1 MKNAVLLLLLVLPM
15 VVIGQNRTLTGQ
27 LQDPEENPVLFANV
41 VLYTSADSTLTK
53 VETTDDNGNFQFSN
67 IPSNNYFLTASY
79 VGFSELSVEDI
90 DLENETSID
99 LGTVSFASNAVELE
113 AAVVTAT
120 RAIVEVKPD
129 RTVFNVQGTINS
141 SGDNGIGLLRK
152 APGVLVDNNQN
163 ITVLGRNGV
172 LIYVDG
178 KRLPLAGA
186 DLTAYLENLSAE
198 QIDKIDIITNPGA
211 KYEAEGNAGI
221 IDIRLKKDKSLGTN
235 GSISSTVSQGRRF
248 RGNLNMSGNYRNK
261 KLNSFGTLGF
271 SNWNGWQ
278 QIDFINNQN
287 GFVMNEAT
295 TIEDARRNYNFR
307 WGTDFFIGKNHTV
320 GFLVSGLT
328 QSGETNTSNR
338 NEIASFGAT
347 SIDSILLARNDS
359 EIDRDNSTFNLN
371 YRFDNGTTTF
381 NVDADYG
388 RYRNEAINSQP
399 NDYYDPTE
407 SFITSQSLNTTDT
420 PVEIDISTFK
430 VDYETDAFNGKLGFG
445 GKLSKVVTDNTFLFY
460 DVVNN
465 VSTRNDT
472 KSNLFNYDEMVY
484 AGYVNYNRSL
494 GSKWSMSSG
503 VRLEQTDATGE
514 LIAFQDNL
522 NEPPVELNYLS
533 VFPNIGFTYQMTPEH
548 VFNLNYGRRIN
559 RPDYNVLNPFKFQIS
574 ELSFSKGNPFL
585 QPEIVNNLEFGYT
598 LKYRYNFKLSYSK
611 TLDQITRLIGP
622 DDSDLR
628 ASFINWD
635 NLAEQT
641 VIAFNIS
648 APVQISDKWN
658 AYFNVNANYK
668 DNQAD
673 YGDGVIVDLQAWSYN
688 IYQQHTFNL
697 PKGYR
702 FEVSGWYSGPGIW
715 GGVFKYDP
723 SYSLNLGIQKKFFN
737 DQMNV
742 RLAVDDIFFQTG
754 WSGYSEFDGLRG
766 EGAGNWDSQRGTL
779 SISYNFGNQEVKRS
793 RNRSTGLEEESSRV
807 N

>member
-1 MKNAVLLLLLVLPM
+1 MKNAALLLLMVLPFALTS
-15 VVIGQNRTLTGQ
+15 QDRTLRGQ
-27 LQDPEENPVLFANV
+27 LLDSDEAPVVFANV
-41 VLYTSADSTLTK
+41 VLYTTVDSSLAK
-53 VETTDDNGNFQFSN
+53 VETTDENGNFQFSN
-67 IPSNNYFLTASY
+67 LPADNYFLNASY
-79 VGFSELSVEDI
+79 VGLNELNVEDI
-90 DLENETSID
+90 DLTNDADVD
-99 LGTVSFASNAVELE
+99 LGAVSFASNAVELE

-120 RAIVEVKPD
+120 RALVEVKPD

-172 LIYVDG
+172 LMYVDG
-178 KRLPLAGA
+178 KRLPLSGA

-221 IDIRLKKDKSLGTN
+221 IDIRLKKDKSLGAN
-235 GSISSTVSQGRRF
+235 GAISSTASHGRKF
-248 RGNLNMSGNYRNK
+248 RGNLNLSGNYRNK
-261 KLNSFGTLGF
+261 VMNSFGVLGY

-295 TIEDARRNYNFR
+295 TIVNLRRNYNFR
-307 WGTDFFIGKNHTV
+307 WGTDFFLGKNHTL
-320 GFLVSGLT
+320 GFLLSGQT
-328 QSGETNTSNR
+328 QSGETNTTNR

-359 EIDRDNSTFNLN
+359 EVDRDNSTYNLN
-371 YRFDNGTTTF
+371 YRFDNGKTTF
-381 NVDADYG
+381 NIDADYG
-388 RYRNEAINSQP
+388 RYRNEATNSQP

-420 PVEIDISTFK
+420 PVEIDIYTFK
-430 VDYETDAFNGKLGFG
+430 VDYETEAFGGKLGFG
-445 GKLSKVVTDNTFLFY
+445 SKLSKVQTDNTFLFY
-460 DVVNN
+460 DVVDNQ
-465 VSTRNDT
+465 STRNDR
-472 KSNLFNYDEMVY
+472 KSNQFNYDEMVY
-484 AGYVNYNRSL
+484 AGYINYNRSL
-494 GSKWSMSSG
+494 GEKLSFNSG

-514 LIAFQDNL
+514 LMAFLPEL

-533 VFPNIGFTYQMTPEH
+533 VFPNLGLTYQLSPEH
-548 VFNLNYGRRIN
+548 VLNLNYGRRIN

-585 QPEIVNNLEFGYT
+585 QPEIVNNIELGYT
-598 LKYRYNFKLSYSK
+598 LKYRYNFKLSYSR
-611 TLDQITRLIGP
+611 TMDQITRLIGP
-622 DDSDLR
+622 DESDLR

-648 APVQISDKWN
+648 APVQFSDKWN
-658 AYFNVNANYK
+658 AYFNVNANHK

-697 PKGYR
+697 PKGFR
-702 FEVSGWYSGPGIW
+702 AEVSGWFSGPGIW
-715 GGVFKYDP
+715 GGVFRYDT
-723 SYSLNLGIQKKFFN
+723 SWSLNLGIQKKFFN

-742 RLAVDDIFFQTG
+742 RLAADDIFFQTG
-754 WSGYSEFDGLRG
+754 WSGTSEFNGLVG
-766 EGAGNWDSQRGTL
+766 EGRGNWDSQRVTL
-779 SISYNFGNQEVKRS
+779 SMSYNFGNQNVKRS